1 MQDLPDIGLMLA
13 LFVFLAAFY
22 LCVVLFYAKI
32 KAPKM
37 TYNTSRYLSIDHTS
51 NQAAHSTHENYYGT
65 LKDEDRAVIQV
76 VQTPHSV
83 KTDSKLEP
91 PSQSQQLKLTE
102 ERGNV
107 DPKES
112 TEEVEKIVELIEDS
126 IKSAQMSKGAEEAQ
140 DEEVD
145 VSGPDYIETLD
156 DRGRPYYQTFSE
168 DFVKN
173 LKDLKDAINELRRRI
188 YATSRS

>member
-1 MQDLPDIGLMLA
+1 MQDSPDIVLMLA

-32 KAPKM
+32 KAPKV
-37 TYNTSRYLSIDHTS
+37 TYNTSRYVPIGHTS
-51 NQAAHSTHENYYGT
+51 NQAAHTTHENHYGT
-65 LKDEDRAVIQV
+65 LKDEDRTVIQV
-76 VQTPHSV
+76 VQAPHSA

-91 PSQSQQLKLTE
+91 PSQSRQLKLTE
-102 ERGNV
+102 EGNV
-107 DPKES
+107 APKES

-126 IKSAQMSKGAEEAQ
+126 VKSVRMSKGAEEAQ
-140 DEEVD
+140 DEVAD
-145 VSGPDYIETLD
+145 VSGSDYIETSD
-156 DRGRPYYQTFSE
+156 DRSRSYYQTFSE